1 MEQNVSSHA
10 VNEGERRTPLF
21 RSHVLICGGT
31 GCTSGGS
38 SKVVASFQQELARR
52 KLDRE
57 VLVVPTGCHG
67 MCEMGPIVVVYPE
80 GIFYCR
86 ITANDVPEIVEEHI
100 YKGRPVQRFMYE
112 EPEETPIIPHY
123 KDIPFY
129 GKQHRIA
136 LANCGY
142 INPENI
148 DEYIARGGYE
158 ALGKAIA
165 SMTPVQVIEEVKAS
179 GLRGRGGGGFPTGLK
194 WSFCAAARG
203 EKKYVICNADEGDPG
218 AFMDRSILEGD
229 PHCVIEGMMLGAF
242 AMGADEGYVYCRAE
256 YPLAIERLKHAIAAA
271 EEYGLLGD
279 NIMNS
284 SFSFHLHIKEGV
296 GAFVCGEETA
306 LMASIEGRRGMPR
319 PRPPFPAN
327 SGLWGRPTNINNVE
341 TWANIPRILSNG
353 GEWYASMGT
362 EKSKGT
368 KVFALTGKVKH
379 TGLVEIPM
387 GITLR
392 EIVFEIGGGIPNDKK
407 FKAVQIGGPSGGCL
421 TEEHLDAPVS
431 YESLT
436 ALGAIMGSGGL
447 VVMDEDNCMV
457 EVAKFFLAF
466 VQKESCGKCPFCRIG
481 TKRMLE
487 ILERITEGNGVMED
501 IDTLLHLAYQVKE
514 GSLCGLGQ
522 TAPNP
527 VLTTLKYFRGEYEA
541 HIRDKKCPAKVC
553 PSLIRYTIDPAAC
566 IGCTKCARNC
576 PVSCIAGEVKKPHV
590 IDDEKCVRCGQCKT
604 ACPVGAISVE

>member
-1 MEQNVSSHA
+1 M
-10 VNEGERRTPLF
+10 PIF

-38 SKVVASFQQELARR
+38 SKVIASFKQELVRR

-57 VLVVPTGCHG
+57 VLVVQTGCHG

-86 ITANDVPEIVEEHI
+86 VTANDVPEIVEEHI
-100 YKGRPVQRFMYE
+100 YKGRPVRRLMYE
-112 EPEETPIIPHY
+112 GPEDMPVVPHY

-136 LANCGY
+136 LENCGY

-148 DEYIARGGYE
+148 DEYIVRGGYE
-158 ALGKAIA
+158 ALGKAIT
-165 SMTPVQVIEEVKAS
+165 SMTPAQVIEEVKAS

-229 PHCVIEGMMLGAF
+229 PHSVIEGMMLGAY
-242 AMGADEGYVYCRAE
+242 AMGADEGYIYCRAE

-327 SGLWGRPTNINNVE
+327 SGLWGCPTNINNVE

-379 TGLVEIPM
+379 TGLVEVPM

-392 EIVFEIGGGIPNDKK
+392 EIVFDIGGGIPNDKK

-421 TEEHLDAPVS
+421 TEEHLDTPVS

-457 EVAKFFLAF
+457 EVAKFFLSF

-501 IDTLLHLAYQVKE
+501 LDTLRDLAYQVKE

-527 VLTTLKYFRGEYEA
+527 VLTTLKYFREEYEA

-566 IGCTKCARNC
+566 IGCTQCARNC

-604 ACPVGAISVE
+604 VCPVGAISVE